1 MARKQ
6 PVDAGIPRARMN
18 ATMLHINNLRID
30 LAGQTIL
37 EHISLDLSAGESLA
51 LSGASGSG
59 KTTLLRAIA
68 GLTEPQEGCIEN
80 HAKRLAYL
88 YQEPRLLP
96 WLRADENI
104 RLVAPD
110 ASDARIRQL
119 LAELWLDGKDARKYP
134 HELSGGMQQ
143 RIALARALITEPDL
157 LLMDEPFSALDPRL
171 RDELQQRI
179 IRTIEGGTSVVLVTH
194 DAQEA
199 VRLAQH
205 IYCLGGKPATTFAE
219 IRLPDPFST
228 RNHDWCVAKSAHP
241 ALRGIEEAALS
252 D

>member
-1 MARKQ
+1 MTR
-6 PVDAGIPRARMN
+6 P
-18 ATMLHINNLRID
+18 MLHIENLRID
-30 LAGQTIL
+30 LGGQIIL
-37 EHISLDLSAGESLA
+37 ENINLDLAAGHSLA

-68 GLTEPQEGCIEN
+68 GLAEPQEGRIEN
-80 HAKRLAYL
+80 RARRLAYL

-119 LAELWLDGKDARKYP
+119 LADLWLDSKDARKYP

-157 LLMDEPFSALDPRL
+157 LLMDEPFSALDARL

-205 IYCLGGKPATTFAE
+205 IYCLGGKPAGIFAE
-219 IRLPDPFST
+219 IPLPEAFSA
-228 RNHDWCVAKSAHP
+228 RDHAWCAAKSAHP

>member
-1 MARKQ
+1 
-6 PVDAGIPRARMN
+6 
-18 ATMLHINNLRID
+18 MLHIENLRID
-30 LAGQTIL
+30 LGGQTIL
-37 EHISLDLSAGESLA
+37 ENINLDLAAGHSLA

-68 GLTEPQEGCIEN
+68 GLAEPQEGRIVCQ
-80 HAKRLAYL
+80 AKRLAYL

-110 ASDARIRQL
+110 ASDERIRQL
-119 LAELWLDGKDARKYP
+119 LADLWLDSKDARKYP
-134 HELSGGMQQ
+134 HELS
-143 RIALARALITEPDL
+143 RALITEPDL
-157 LLMDEPFSALDPRL
+157 LLMDEPFSALDARL

-179 IRTIEGGTSVVLVTH
+179 IRTIESGTSVVLVTH

-205 IYCLGGKPATTFAE
+205 IYCLGGKPAGIFAE
-219 IRLPDPFST
+219 IPLPEAFSA
-228 RNHDWCVAKSAHP
+228 RDHAWCAAKSAHP

>member
-1 MARKQ
+1 
-6 PVDAGIPRARMN
+6 
-18 ATMLHINNLRID
+18 MLHIENLRID
-30 LAGQTIL
+30 LGGQIIL
-37 EHISLDLSAGESLA
+37 ENINLDLAAGHSLA

-68 GLTEPQEGCIEN
+68 GLAEPQEG
-80 HAKRLAYL
+80 R
-88 YQEPRLLP
+88 
-96 WLRADENI
+96 I

-119 LAELWLDGKDARKYP
+119 LADLWLDGKDARKYP

-157 LLMDEPFSALDPRL
+157 LLMDEPFSALDARL

-179 IRTIEGGTSVVLVTH
+179 IRTIESGTSVVLVTH

-205 IYCLGGKPATTFAE
+205 IYCLGGKPAGIFAE
-219 IRLPDPFST
+219 IPLPEAFSA
-228 RNHDWCVAKSAHP
+228 RDHAWCAAKSAHP

>member
-1 MARKQ
+1 
-6 PVDAGIPRARMN
+6 
-18 ATMLHINNLRID
+18 MLHLDNLRID

-37 EHISLDLSAGESLA
+37 EHISLDLAAGESLA

-134 HELSGGMQQ
+134 HELSAGCSS
-143 RIALARALITEPDL
+143 E
-157 LLMDEPFSALDPRL
+157 L
-171 RDELQQRI
+171 R
-179 IRTIEGGTSVVLVTH
+179 SP
-194 DAQEA
+194 
-199 VRLAQH
+199 VRLSPSPT
-205 IYCLGGKPATTFAE
+205 C
-219 IRLPDPFST
+219 S
-228 RNHDWCVAKSAHP
+228 
-241 ALRGIEEAALS
+241 
-252 D
+252 

>member
-1 MARKQ
+1 
-6 PVDAGIPRARMN
+6 
-18 ATMLHINNLRID
+18 
-30 LAGQTIL
+30 
-37 EHISLDLSAGESLA
+37 
-51 LSGASGSG
+51 
-59 KTTLLRAIA
+59 
-68 GLTEPQEGCIEN
+68 
-80 HAKRLAYL
+80 
-88 YQEPRLLP
+88 
-96 WLRADENI
+96 
-104 RLVAPD
+104 
-110 ASDARIRQL
+110 
-119 LAELWLDGKDARKYP
+119 
-134 HELSGGMQQ
+134 MQQ

-157 LLMDEPFSALDPRL
+157 LLMDEPFSALDLRL

-219 IRLPDPFST
+219 IRLPDPFHH
-228 RNHDWCVAKSAHP
+228 RDHAWCVAKSAHP

>member
-1 MARKQ
+1 MTALPCPITLHKLCVRYGADTIIAPLSHTFAAARWH
-6 PVDAGIPRARMN
+6 V
-18 ATMLHINNLRID
+18 
-30 LAGQTIL
+30 IL
-37 EHISLDLSAGESLA
+37 GK
-51 LSGASGSG
+51 SGVG
-59 KTTLLRAIA
+59 KSTLLRAIA
-68 GLTEPQEGCIEN
+68 GLAEPQEGRIEN
-80 HAKRLAYL
+80 RARRLAYL

-119 LAELWLDGKDARKYP
+119 LADLWLDSKDARKYP

-157 LLMDEPFSALDPRL
+157 LLMDEPFSALDARL

-179 IRTIEGGTSVVLVTH
+179 IRTIESGTSVVLVTH

-205 IYCLGGKPATTFAE
+205 IYCLGGKPAGIFAE
-219 IRLPDPFST
+219 IPLPEAFSA
-228 RNHDWCVAKSAHP
+228 RDHAWCAAKSAHP

>member
-1 MARKQ
+1 
-6 PVDAGIPRARMN
+6 
-18 ATMLHINNLRID
+18 MLHIENLRID
-30 LAGQTIL
+30 LGGQTIL
-37 EHISLDLSAGESLA
+37 ENINLDLAAGHSLA

-68 GLTEPQEGCIEN
+68 GLAEPQEGRIVCQ
-80 HAKRLAYL
+80 AKRLAYL

-119 LAELWLDGKDARKYP
+119 LADLWLDSKD
-134 HELSGGMQQ
+134 
-143 RIALARALITEPDL
+143 ARALITEPDL
-157 LLMDEPFSALDPRL
+157 LLMDEPFSALDARL

-179 IRTIEGGTSVVLVTH
+179 IRTIESGTSVVLVTH

-205 IYCLGGKPATTFAE
+205 IYCLGGKPAGIFAE
-219 IRLPDPFST
+219 IPLPEAFSA
-228 RNHDWCVAKSAHP
+228 RDHAWCAAKSAHP

>member
-1 MARKQ
+1 
-6 PVDAGIPRARMN
+6 
-18 ATMLHINNLRID
+18 MLHIKNLRID
-30 LAGQTIL
+30 LAGQTII
-37 EHISLDLSAGESLA
+37 EHINLDLAAGQSLA

-68 GLTEPQEGCIEN
+68 GLNEPQEGHIDCQ
-80 HAKRLAYL
+80 AKRLAYL

-110 ASDARIRQL
+110 ASDERIRQL
-119 LAELWLDGKDARKYP
+119 LADLWLDSKDARKYP

-157 LLMDEPFSALDPRL
+157 LLMDEPFSALDARL

-179 IRTIEGGTSVVLVTH
+179 IRTIVVLVTH

-205 IYCLGGKPATTFAE
+205 IYCLGGKPAGIFAE
-219 IRLPDPFST
+219 IPLPDAFSA
-228 RNHDWCVAKSAHP
+228 RDHAWCAAKSAHP

>member
-1 MARKQ
+1 MTR
-6 PVDAGIPRARMN
+6 P
-18 ATMLHINNLRID
+18 MLHIENLRID
-30 LAGQTIL
+30 LGGQTIL
-37 EHISLDLSAGESLA
+37 ENINLDLAAGQSLA

-68 GLTEPQEGCIEN
+68 GLAEPQEGCIEN
-80 HAKRLAYL
+80 RARRLAYL

-119 LAELWLDGKDARKYP
+119 LADLWLDGKDARKYP

-157 LLMDEPFSALDPRL
+157 LLMDEPFSALDARL

-179 IRTIEGGTSVVLVTH
+179 IRTIESGTSVVLVTH

-205 IYCLGGKPATTFAE
+205 IYCLGGKPAGIFAE
-219 IRLPDPFST
+219 IPLPEAFSA
-228 RNHDWCVAKSAHP
+228 RDHAWCAAKSAHP

>member
-1 MARKQ
+1 
-6 PVDAGIPRARMN
+6 
-18 ATMLHINNLRID
+18 MLHIENLRID
-30 LAGQTIL
+30 LGGQTIL
-37 EHISLDLSAGESLA
+37 ENINLDLAAGHSLA

-68 GLTEPQEGCIEN
+68 GLAEPQEGRIEN
-80 HAKRLAYL
+80 RARRLV
-88 YQEPRLLP
+88 P

-110 ASDARIRQL
+110 ASDARICQL
-119 LAELWLDGKDARKYP
+119 LADLWLDGKDARKYP

-157 LLMDEPFSALDPRL
+157 LLMDEPFSALDARL

-179 IRTIEGGTSVVLVTH
+179 IRTIESGTSVVLVTH

-205 IYCLGGKPATTFAE
+205 IYCLGGKPAGIFAE
-219 IRLPDPFST
+219 IPLPEAFSA
-228 RNHDWCVAKSAHP
+228 RDHAWCAAKSAHP

>member
-1 MARKQ
+1 MTR
-6 PVDAGIPRARMN
+6 P
-18 ATMLHINNLRID
+18 MLHIENLRID
-30 LAGQTIL
+30 LGGQTIL
-37 EHISLDLSAGESLA
+37 ENINLDLAAGHSLA

-68 GLTEPQEGCIEN
+68 GLAEPQEGRIEN
-80 HAKRLAYL
+80 RARRLAYL

-110 ASDARIRQL
+110 ASD
-119 LAELWLDGKDARKYP
+119 
-134 HELSGGMQQ
+134 
-143 RIALARALITEPDL
+143 
-157 LLMDEPFSALDPRL
+157 
-171 RDELQQRI
+171 ELQQRI
-179 IRTIEGGTSVVLVTH
+179 IRTIESGTSVVLVTH

-205 IYCLGGKPATTFAE
+205 IYCLGGKPAGIFAE
-219 IRLPDPFST
+219 IPLPEAFSA
-228 RNHDWCVAKSAHP
+228 RDHAWCAAKSAHP

>member
-1 MARKQ
+1 
-6 PVDAGIPRARMN
+6 MN
-18 ATMLHINNLRID
+18 ATMLHIDNLRID

-37 EHISLDLSAGESLA
+37 EHISLDLAAGESLA

-157 LLMDEPFSALDPRL
+157 LLMDEPFSALDLRL

-219 IRLPDPFST
+219 IHLPDPFSA